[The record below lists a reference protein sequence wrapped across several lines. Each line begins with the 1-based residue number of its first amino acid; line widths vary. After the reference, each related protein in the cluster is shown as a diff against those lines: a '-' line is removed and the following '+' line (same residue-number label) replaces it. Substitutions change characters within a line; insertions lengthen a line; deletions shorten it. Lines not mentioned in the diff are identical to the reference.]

1 MFPPYSV
8 RSSKIPSLILF
19 TNLVDNLSC
28 VLSRSNPYC
37 TFSCSFSFRVSMNF
51 SKYPPYVLIFLSVSM
66 LQNNQCC
73 STMQQFVEIIVLSFE
88 YINVVEVKL
97 V

>member
-37 TFSCSFSFRVSMNF
+37 TFSLLLFIQSLHEFLKSILRMFLF
-51 SKYPPYVLIFLSVSM
+51 FLSVSM
-66 LQNNQCC
+66 LQ
-73 STMQQFVEIIVLSFE
+73 
-88 YINVVEVKL
+88 K
-97 V
+97 